1 MDKQLEQVN
10 FEQELHGI
18 KIPPQ
23 PQIMVDLYMEMVN
36 PYLELPKISAIISKD
51 VGISGG
57 VLKIVNSPFF
67 GLRNKITSI
76 SQALNLLGTANV
88 VNLVNT
94 LSIRSSLSEN
104 ALADM
109 TRFWD
114 NSVDV
119 ASACA
124 AISRK
129 IGIVAPDE
137 AYTLGLFHNTGIP
150 LLMEKYPNYPSFM
163 KTSYAQSKQRI
174 TDVENELIGSNHA
187 VVGYYVA
194 KAWKLPRYLCEA
206 IADHHKTELFF
217 RDEQPC
223 GSQKKNLLAILKLA
237 ESICKTHQMLGQSGE
252 DHEFAAIK
260 SSILLYLGISEYD
273 YDDIMAEIVDLI

>member
-150 LLMEKYPNYPSFM
+150 LLMEKYPNYPSVM